1 MGCAT
6 LSWLLP
12 ACALAVTAATA
23 EDSVKFPI
31 PRIPLQPERYVCH
44 RASESL
50 VIDGRD
56 DEASWQAAPWTA
68 EFVDIEGDL
77 KPRPALATRARLLWD
92 DHDLFVYAEMEER
105 GLWATYDRRDA
116 VIYHEHDFEVFL
128 DPDGDTHLYYELE
141 INALNTVWDLLL
153 IRPYRDGGPAVHAWD
168 IAGLRTAVHLD
179 GTLNDPS
186 DVDRGWSVEI
196 AIPWEILK
204 ECAGREVP
212 PRDGDQ
218 WRVNFSRVEWTLD
231 VVEGAYVKRIDPAT
245 GRAWPEHNWVWSPQG
260 LIAMHYPEMW
270 GIVQFSSLDPAAGP
284 VQLRPDPEESA
295 RSALRKL
302 YYAQKERRE
311 RGEPFADDPGLLGW
325 DAIGA
330 ETRVTAVPRISA
342 TPSGFEAVLDLPG
355 GATLH
360 IDHQGR
366 NWRSAP

>member
-366 NWRSAP
+366 TWRSAP